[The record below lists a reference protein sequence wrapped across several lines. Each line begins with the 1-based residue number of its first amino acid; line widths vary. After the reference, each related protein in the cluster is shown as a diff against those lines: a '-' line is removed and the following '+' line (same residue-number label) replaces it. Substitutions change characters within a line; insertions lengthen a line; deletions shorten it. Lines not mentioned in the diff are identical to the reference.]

1 MQSTAYHAV
10 SVEALLLDNR
20 MKQGNFSWLLLKKK
34 KDPFK
39 GRQLKEAQSGGKKSL
54 H

>member
-20 MKQGNFSWLLLKKK
+20 IKQGNFSWLLLKKN
-34 KDPFK
+34 PFK
-39 GRQLKEAQSGGKKSL
+39 GTQLKEAQSGGKKSL

>member
-20 MKQGNFSWLLLKKK
+20 MKPGNFSWLLLKKK
-34 KDPFK
+34 TL
-39 GRQLKEAQSGGKKSL
+39 LKVDSRRRHSQVVKSL
-54 H
+54 FTE